1 MEDLE
6 KTLTPDP
13 RPDDDATET
22 RALDATAVKTA
33 PLPRYDPG
41 PFKTP
46 AEKKEEEFR
55 LGQSQI
61 LQRIAANGP
70 LSEVLKRLVLL
81 IEAQSP
87 EMVCSVLLL
96 SEDGDHI
103 RHGAAP
109 SLPEEYVK
117 AIDGAP
123 IGPKHGSCGTAMYRG
138 EPVFVTDI
146 STDPLWDDFRALAEP
161 FGLRACWSTP
171 ILSGRGKVLGSFAM
185 YYREPR
191 TPTGDEANLT
201 EVATRIAG
209 LAVEHHAA
217 REILA
222 RTQAEL
228 AQATHAASTGKAAV
242 SILDDVNQ
250 QLEAIVS
257 NAKKCLELLD
267 EDKPDIAS
275 FRQPLKNIA
284 SQALNAVNVIAR
296 IRSTKQ

>member
-1 MEDLE
+1 MEELE

-13 RPDDDATET
+13 RPDADDTET

-33 PLPRYDPG
+33 PLPRFHPG

-61 LQRIAANGP
+61 LQRIAANAP
-70 LSEVLKRLVLL
+70 LGEVLKRLVLL

-87 EMVCSVLLL
+87 DMVCSVLLL
-96 SEDGDHI
+96 SDDGDHI

-117 AIDGAP
+117 AIDGSP

-146 STDPLWDDFRALAEP
+146 ATDPLWDDFRAFAEP

-228 AQATHAASTGKAAV
+228 AQAAHAASTGKAAV

-284 SQALNAVNVIAR
+284 SQGLNAVNVIAR

>member
-13 RPDDDATET
+13 STEVDSAET
-22 RALDATAVKTA
+22 RAFDATAVKTA

-55 LGQSQI
+55 LGQGQV
-61 LQRIAANGP
+61 LQRIAANAP
-70 LSEVLKRLVLL
+70 LSEVLNRLVLL

-87 EMVCSVLLL
+87 DMVCSILLL
-96 SEDGDHI
+96 SDDGDHI

-109 SLPEEYVK
+109 SLPEDYVK
-117 AIDGAP
+117 AIDGSA
-123 IGPKHGSCGTAMYRG
+123 IGPKQGSCGTAMYRG
-138 EPVFVTDI
+138 EPVIVTDI
-146 STDPLWDDFRALAEP
+146 FTDPLWDDFRALAEP
-161 FGLRACWSTP
+161 TGLRACWSTP

-191 TPTGDEANLT
+191 TPTGEEANLT
-201 EVATRIAG
+201 EVATRIAA
-209 LAVEHHAA
+209 LAIEHHAA

-228 AQATHAASTGKAAV
+228 AQAAHAASTGKAVV
-242 SILDDVNQ
+242 SMIDEVNQ
-250 QLEAIVS
+250 QLETIVG
-257 NAKKCLELLD
+257 NAQKCLELLD
-267 EDKPDIAS
+267 EDKPEIAS
-275 FRQPLKNIA
+275 FREPLKNIA
-284 SQALNAVNVIAR
+284 SQGHAALGSIAR
-296 IRSTKQ
+296 IRSTKK